1 MRYFMVLK
9 DADIAR
15 FVCRD
20 PGIVPFVDLESLG
33 KAERQGHLPTWKST
47 QTISDVSLIR
57 EAVPD
62 AKLLVRVDP
71 LHSDSKAQI
80 DDVIARGADM
90 VMLPMFEDADTVARF
105 LDFLAGR
112 AKAVPLFETA
122 HSVQNAPE
130 IAEKLG
136 LEHLHI
142 GLNDLSLDLGLDF
155 LFQPLSNGLLEAP
168 CAALRNAGI
177 QFGIGGLARAREGIV
192 SPEYLLGEHVRLGST
207 SAILSQ
213 TFHRNPADLAE
224 LQSNMDFFEEMSHLR
239 RIHTGFLAM
248 SHQALERNRHETWD
262 RISDVSQ
269 LIRARKEAQ
278 V

>member
-20 PGIVPFVDLESLG
+20 PEIVPFVDLESLG

-130 IAEKLG
+130 IAE
-136 LEHLHI
+136 
-142 GLNDLSLDLGLDF
+142 NLGLDF